1 MELWFGGKIYTMIQE
16 GDWEEAVIV
25 QEGRIV
31 ETGTS
36 NHLHTKYKKE
46 IKEEYNLNGAVMYP
60 GFTDSHLH
68 MIMHGERLLRLDLSF
83 MKSKHEVLQALKQ
96 HAAST
101 PPEEWVIGEGFNE
114 NQWVEKELIHT
125 NELDEVT
132 ETHPVMLSRICRHAL
147 AANSKA
153 MELAGVDENTPD
165 PQGGK
170 LEKDENGL
178 TGIFHDEA
186 QEFIKAAMPEVSSSY
201 LENALTEAVEDMYAR
216 GLTGGHTEDLYYYGG
231 FLKTLHAFY
240 KVIDGVDRKFRTNL
254 LVHHKAMDEM
264 EEAGLSFGEGTEF
277 VKLGAMKIF
286 SDGALGGRTALLTAP
301 YEDDPSHRGVAIH
314 NDEELDALFQKA
326 RKKGMP
332 VAVHAIGDGA
342 VEAVV
347 DRMERYPL
355 EEGHRDR
362 IIHAQILN
370 DQLIERLQNLP
381 VVLDIQPSFVAS
393 DFPWVID
400 RLGEERLKRSYAW
413 KTLHDKGV
421 LIAGGSDAPIEEVNP
436 LMGMRA
442 AVDRRSNQDYNV
454 YQEEERLSIYEAVS
468 LYTKG
473 SSYAVGKEKE
483 LGMIREDYAADF
495 TVLDRDLFSLSP
507 QEITDAVVL
516 MTVVDGEIMYKK

>member
-16 GDWEEAVIV
+16 GDWEESVV
-25 QEGRIV
+25 VREGKIV
-31 ETGTS
+31 ETGPS
-36 NHLHTKYKKE
+36 DKLHKKYKEE
-46 IKEEYNLNGAVMYP
+46 ITGEHNLNGAVMYP

-96 HAAST
+96 HAANT
-101 PPEEWVIGEGFNE
+101 PSGKWVIGEGFNE
-114 NQWVEKELIHT
+114 NQWVEKELIHKE
-125 NELDEVT
+125 ELDEVT
-132 ETHPVMLSRICRHAL
+132 TSHPVMLSRICRHAL

-153 MELAGVDENTPD
+153 IELAAVDEHTPD

-170 LEKDENGL
+170 IEKDENGL
-178 TGIFHDEA
+178 SGIFHDEA
-186 QEFIKAAMPEVSSSY
+186 QELIKRAMPEVSSSY
-201 LENALTEAVEDMYAR
+201 LENALIEAVEDMYAR

-231 FLKTLHAFY
+231 FMKTLEAFY
-240 KVIDGVDRKFRTNL
+240 KVIDGTNRKFRTNL
-254 LVHHKAMDEM
+254 LVHHKAMNEM
-264 EEAGLSFGEGTEF
+264 EEAGLAFKGGTEF
-277 VKLGAMKIF
+277 VELGAMKIF

-301 YEDDPSHRGVAIH
+301 YEDDPSQSGVAIH
-314 NDEELDALFQKA
+314 NDESLDALFQRA
-326 RKKGMP
+326 REKGMP

-347 DRMERYPL
+347 DRMERFPL
-355 EEGHRDR
+355 KGGYRDR

-370 DQLIERLQNLP
+370 DQLIERLQQLP

-400 RLGEERLKRSYAW
+400 RLGKERLKRSYAW
-413 KTLHDKGV
+413 KTLYDKGV

-442 AVDRRSNQDYNV
+442 AVDRRSMQDYNV
-454 YQEEERLSIYEAVS
+454 YQQEERLSIYEAVS

-473 SSYAVGKEKE
+473 SAYAVSKEKE
-483 LGMIREDYAADF
+483 HGLIRENYAADF

-507 QEITDAVVL
+507 HEITDAVVL
-516 MTVVDGEIMYKK
+516 MTVVDGDIMYRK